1 MWEGRVDGLLATFTL
16 RINCWFYS
24 FLRSSCIPVAA
35 LQHLSPKKKGFL
47 NAFAIGILV
56 FLIIDVFS
64 HAWESTSTA
73 ASDAFAGK
81 APIEGAAFD
90 LLAMFGGLAI
100 GLLGLVWYET
110 KHMKKSIKQQPLS
123 SSAHMVAGN
132 SGVGRGEHQ
141 QQHLLQQEVTVYR
154 LATMIAIEIGAHNF
168 SEGLA
173 IGQSYVSGAIRLA
186 ILLIIGFGSHNATE
200 GFGIAGP
207 LTGLKK
213 TQNPFLNIDRINR
226 RWAYIYRYHIM

>member
-16 RINCWFYS
+16 RINCWFYN
-24 FLRSSCIPVAA
+24 FLRSSCISVAA

-154 LATMIAIEIGAHNF
+154 LATMIAIGIGAHNF

-207 LTGLKK
+207 LTGLVK
-213 TQNPFLNIDRINR
+213 NPESVS
-226 RWAYIYRYHIM
+226 

>member
-16 RINCWFYS
+16 RINCWFYN
-24 FLRSSCIPVAA
+24 FLRSSCIPIAA

-47 NAFAIGILV
+47 KAFAIGILV

-132 SGVGRGEHQ
+132 SGLGRGENQ

-154 LATMIAIEIGAHNF
+154 LATMIAIGIGAHNF

-186 ILLIIGFGSHNATE
+186 ILLIIGFGSNNATE
-200 GFGIAGP
+200 GFGIAA
-207 LTGLKK
+207 L
-213 TQNPFLNIDRINR
+213 
-226 RWAYIYRYHIM
+226 

>member
-1 MWEGRVDGLLATFTL
+1 MGVYIYG
-16 RINCWFYS
+16 
-24 FLRSSCIPVAA
+24 
-35 LQHLSPKKKGFL
+35 
-47 NAFAIGILV
+47 
-56 FLIIDVFS
+56 
-64 HAWESTSTA
+64 

-123 SSAHMVAGN
+123 SSAHMVVGN

-141 QQHLLQQEVTVYR
+141 QQHLLEQEVTVYR
-154 LATMIAIEIGAHNF
+154 LATMIAIGIGAHNF

-207 LTGLKK
+207 LTGLVK
-213 TQNPFLNIDRINR
+213 NPESVS
-226 RWAYIYRYHIM
+226 

>member
-16 RINCWFYS
+16 RINCWFYN

-123 SSAHMVAGN
+123 SSAHMVVGN

-154 LATMIAIEIGAHNF
+154 LATMIAIGIGAHNF

-186 ILLIIGFGSHNATE
+186 I
-200 GFGIAGP
+200 
-207 LTGLKK
+207 
-213 TQNPFLNIDRINR
+213 
-226 RWAYIYRYHIM
+226 YR

>member
-1 MWEGRVDGLLATFTL
+1 LATFTL
-16 RINCWFYS
+16 RINCWFYN

-100 GLLGLVWYET
+100 GLLGLVWYVT
-110 KHMKKSIKQQPLS
+110 KHVKKSIKQQPLS

-154 LATMIAIEIGAHNF
+154 LATMIAIGIGAHNF

-173 IGQSYVSGAIRLA
+173 IGQSYVSGAA
-186 ILLIIGFGSHNATE
+186 LLH
-200 GFGIAGP
+200 
-207 LTGLKK
+207 
-213 TQNPFLNIDRINR
+213 D
-226 RWAYIYRYHIM
+226 